1 MNSTRSTSRFGGTR
15 FFRTCVPLITL
26 AACLAMSSAAT
37 CFGKIA
43 SQPEPG
49 ALLKKVV
56 GRGHLT
62 GTRELQQ
69 VVTWRTNDGAHLAIE
84 TVGSQPRVLWQA
96 DAGNSASVVDSIR
109 IEDLDGDGIAEIMSL
124 WRNNSSPGA
133 ALRVIHWD
141 RRAKSFVEIGSSDK
155 DGSLGLV
162 GINAYK
168 IGQVNGRKRILTFL
182 GSKSAQM
189 RGVPNAQFELK
200 GNQLMRLSGGT
211 TSTRDESG
219 IEGQAVIS
227 PAHPGPTRQGE
238 SDTAPFQ
245 TTLVIS
251 RTSDGAEV
259 ARLETGSDGRFRVA
273 LPPGTYKV
281 GPPAGTGRR
290 LPRGGEET
298 VTVAPGK
305 FAHVTISFDSGMR

>member
-1 MNSTRSTSRFGGTR
+1 M
-15 FFRTCVPLITL
+15 FFRSCLPLLTL
-26 AACLAMSSAAT
+26 ATCLAVSSVAP
-37 CFGKIA
+37 CFGKVA
-43 SQPEPG
+43 SQREPG

-69 VVTWRTNDGAHLAIE
+69 VVTGRTSDGPYLAIE
-84 TVGSQPRVLWQA
+84 TVGSQPRVLWQTEG
-96 DAGNSASVVDSIR
+96 GNSASVVDSIR
-109 IEDLDGDGIAEIMSL
+109 IEDLDSNGIAEIMSL
-124 WRNNSSPGA
+124 WRNSSSVGA
-133 ALRVIHWD
+133 ALRIFHWD
-141 RRAKSFVEIGSSDK
+141 RRAKNFVEIGLSDK

-168 IGQVNGRKRILTFL
+168 IGPLNGRKRILTVQ
-182 GSKSAQM
+182 GSTSTQM

-200 GNQLMRLSGGT
+200 GNQLMRISGGIIRA
-211 TSTRDESG
+211 RDESG

-227 PAHPGPTRQGE
+227 PVHPGPTRQGQ

-298 VTVAPGK
+298 VIVTPGK
-305 FAHVTISFDSGMR
+305 FAHVTINFDSGMR

>member
-1 MNSTRSTSRFGGTR
+1 MNSTRSTIRFRGTK
-15 FFRTCVPLITL
+15 FFRSCLPLITL
-26 AACLAMSSAAT
+26 AACLALSSAAA
-37 CFGKIA
+37 CLGESAGQRLPNAPQKR
-43 SQPEPG
+43 
-49 ALLKKVV
+49 VV

-62 GTRELQQ
+62 GTGERQQ
-69 VVTWRTNDGAHLAIE
+69 VVTFRTTSGAHLAIE
-84 TVGSQPRVLWQA
+84 TVGSQPRVLWQV

-109 IEDLDGDGIAEIMSL
+109 IEDLDSDGIAEIMGL

-133 ALRVIHWD
+133 ALRVFHWD

-168 IGQVNGRKRILTFL
+168 IGQVNGRKRVLTYL
-182 GSKSAQM
+182 GSTSTQM

-200 GNQLMRLSGGT
+200 GNQLMRISGGIIRA
-211 TSTRDESG
+211 RDESG

-227 PAHPGPTRQGE
+227 PVRPGPIRQGE

-251 RTSDGAEV
+251 RASDGAEV

>member
-1 MNSTRSTSRFGGTR
+1 MNSTRSTNRFRGTR
-15 FFRTCVPLITL
+15 FFRSGLPLITL
-26 AACLAMSSAAT
+26 AACLALVSAAT
-37 CFGKIA
+37 CFGKFA
-43 SQPEPG
+43 SQPALG
-49 ALLKKVV
+49 ALPKKVV

-62 GTRELQQ
+62 GTRELHQ
-69 VVTWRTNDGAHLAIE
+69 VVTFRTSYGAHLAIE
-84 TVGSQPRVLWQA
+84 TVGSRPRVLWQA
-96 DAGNSASVVDSIR
+96 EGGNSASVVDSIR
-109 IEDLDGDGIAEIMSL
+109 VDDLDGDGIAEIMSL
-124 WRNNSSPGA
+124 WWNNSSPGA

-141 RRAKSFVEIGSSDK
+141 RQAKSFVEIGSSDK

-162 GINAYK
+162 GVNAYK
-168 IGQVNGRKRILTFL
+168 ISQVNGRKRILTFL
-182 GSKSAQM
+182 GSKSAQI

-200 GNQLMRLSGGT
+200 GNQLMRLGGGT
-211 TSTRDESG
+211 ISPRGESG
-219 IEGQAVIS
+219 IEGQALIS
-227 PAHPGPTRQGE
+227 PVHPGPTRQGQ

-259 ARLETGSDGRFRVA
+259 SRVETGSDGRFRVA

-281 GPPAGTGRR
+281 GPPAATGRR

-305 FAHVTISFDSGMR
+305 FAHVTINFDSGMR

>member
-1 MNSTRSTSRFGGTR
+1 MNSTRSTSHLGGIN
-15 FFRTCVPLITL
+15 FLSSGLPLMML
-26 AACLAMSSAAT
+26 AACLAMPSAAT
-37 CFGKIA
+37 CFGRFA

-49 ALLKKVV
+49 APLKKVV

-62 GTRELQQ
+62 GTRELQR
-69 VVTWRTNDGAHLAIE
+69 VVTWRTNDGPHLAIE
-84 TVGSQPRVLWQA
+84 TVGSQPRVLWQTE
-96 DAGNSASVVDSIR
+96 AGNSASVVDSIR
-109 IEDLDGDGIAEIMSL
+109 IEDLDNDGIAEIMSL

-133 ALRVIHWD
+133 TLRMFHWD
-141 RRAKSFVEIGSSDK
+141 RQAKSFVEIRPS

-168 IGQVNGRKRILTFL
+168 IGQVNGRKRVLTYL
-182 GSKSAQM
+182 GSTSAQM

-200 GNQLMRLSGGT
+200 GNQLMRLSGGKIEA
-211 TSTRDESG
+211 RDESG

-227 PAHPGPTRQGE
+227 PAHPGPTRQGQ

-259 ARLETGSDGRFRVA
+259 SRLETGSDGRFRVA

-290 LPRGGEET
+290 LPRGVEET
-298 VTVAPGK
+298 VTVTPGK
-305 FAHVTISFDSGMR
+305 FAQVTINFDSGMR